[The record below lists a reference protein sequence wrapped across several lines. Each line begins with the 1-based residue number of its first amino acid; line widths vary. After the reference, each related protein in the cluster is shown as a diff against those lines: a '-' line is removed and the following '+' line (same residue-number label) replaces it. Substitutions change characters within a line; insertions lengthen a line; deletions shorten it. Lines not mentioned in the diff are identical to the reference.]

1 MPAVLVVAFRELRQ
15 RLRDRSALVLGFLAP
30 LILTGLINAAFHSS
44 SNFHATVG
52 YVDLDHGPVAAS
64 FASVLT
70 GPDLK
75 GVLTVHDYPTEA
87 SAQSAVKQGKA
98 QAAVVMPAG
107 FSAAVQGPGATPP
120 VTVLSSADNALASQ
134 VVQGVASSF
143 TGQVDADR
151 LSVRTALATGAPPS
165 ALAGLTAKASALSLP
180 LTTELRPLGG
190 HQITAINY
198 SAPGMGMFFVM
209 FAIGFGSRGYF
220 AERRDGTLERIAAA
234 PVHRGT
240 VVAGKAVATFGYA
253 LASLATTLGV
263 SVLLFGASW
272 GGFGPVALLCVAM
285 AFVVVA
291 LTALVTATASTER
304 QAEGASSLLVFGLAL
319 LGGDFVFIGAAP
331 PALRHLAL
339 FTPNGWALRGFTD
352 LATGLHGFGTIAVPV
367 AVILAFAAAIGSAAG
382 LLARARRLT

>member
-1 MPAVLVVAFRELRQ
+1 MPAVLVVALRELRQ
-15 RLRDRSALVLGFLAP
+15 RLRDRSALVLGFVAP
-30 LILTGLINAAFHSS
+30 LVLTGLISAAFHSS
-44 SNFHATVG
+44 SNFHAKVG

-64 FASVLT
+64 FAGALT
-70 GPDLK
+70 GPGLK
-75 GVLTVHDYPTEA
+75 GVLTVHDYPDVA
-87 SAQSAVKQGKA
+87 SAQAAVKHGKV

-107 FSAAVQGPGATPP
+107 FTAAVRGPGAIPP

-134 VVQGVASSF
+134 VVQGVATSF

-151 LSVRTALATGAPPS
+151 LSVRTALAAGAPPA
-165 ALAGLTAKASALSLP
+165 ALAGLAAQASTLSPP
-180 LTTELRPLGG
+180 LTTQLHPLGG
-190 HQITAINY
+190 RQITAINY
-198 SAPGMGMFFVM
+198 SAPGMGLFFVM

-220 AERRDGTLERIAAA
+220 TERREGTLERIAAA
-234 PVHRGT
+234 PVRRGT
-240 VVAGKAVATFGYA
+240 VVAGKAAATFGYA

-285 AFVVVA
+285 ALVVVA
-291 LTALVTATASTER
+291 LTALVTATAGSQR
-304 QAEGASSLLVFGLAL
+304 QAEGASSLLVFALAL

-331 PALRHLAL
+331 PTLRHLAL

-367 AVILAFAAAIGSAAG
+367 AVILGFAVAIGAVAG

>member
-1 MPAVLVVAFRELRQ
+1 MPAVLVVALRELRQ

-30 LILTGLINAAFHSS
+30 LVLTGLINAAFHSS

-64 FASVLT
+64 FAGVLT
-70 GPDLK
+70 GPELK
-75 GVLTVHDYPTEA
+75 GVLTVHGYPDQA
-87 SAQSAVKQGKA
+87 SAQAAVKHGKA
-98 QAAVVMPAG
+98 QAAVVVPAG
-107 FSAAVQGPGATPP
+107 FTAAVRGAGATPP

-134 VVQGVASSF
+134 VVQGVATSF

-151 LSVRTALATGAPPS
+151 LAVRTALAAGAPPA
-165 ALAGLTAKASALSLP
+165 ALAELTAKASALSSP
-180 LTTELRPLGG
+180 LTTQSRPLGG
-190 HQITAINY
+190 HRITAINY

-209 FAIGFGSRGYF
+209 FAIAFGSRGYF
-220 AERRDGTLERIAAA
+220 TEQRDGTLERIAAA
-234 PVHRGT
+234 PVRRGT
-240 VVAGKAVATFGYA
+240 VLAGKAAATFAYA

-285 AFVVVA
+285 ALVVVA
-291 LTALVTATASTER
+291 LTALVTATATTQR
-304 QAEGASSLLVFGLAL
+304 QAEGASSLLVFALAL

-352 LATGLHGFGTIAVPV
+352 LATGLHGFGTIAVPT
-367 AVILAFAAAIGSAAG
+367 AVILGFTVAIGSVAG
-382 LLARARRLT
+382 LVARGRRLT